1 MNEQI
6 VLWTLQSLI
15 WPPGLS
21 LAGILCTLA
30 AFALR
35 RRRAGFALGI
45 ATLALTWFTCSWF
58 GAAWL
63 AAPLEGRFVA
73 LDPAAPDPH
82 GAEAIVVLAGG
93 RSTGAP
99 EYGGDTVKSTTLV
112 RLRYGVRLHR
122 KTGLPLLFSGGVV
135 GDEALAEAALMAAA
149 AREEFGVAP
158 RFVETESRNTAGNA
172 RHSAEL
178 LTAAGIRRV
187 LLVTHANHMLR
198 ATRAFE
204 HYGLEVV
211 PAPTRYVNRDTGP
224 LELGDFLP
232 DGRALVFARMAL
244 HERLGVLWYRW
255 RYGIGPSRLEAPGT
269 G

>member
-135 GDEALAEAALMAAA
+135 GDEAQAAAALMAAA
-149 AREEFGVAP
+149 AREQFGAAP
-158 RFVETESRNTAGNA
+158 RFVEPE
-172 RHSAEL
+172 
-178 LTAAGIRRV
+178 RRFD
-187 LLVTHANHMLR
+187 LV
-198 ATRAFE
+198 E
-204 HYGLEVV
+204 
-211 PAPTRYVNRDTGP
+211 
-224 LELGDFLP
+224 
-232 DGRALVFARMAL
+232 
-244 HERLGVLWYRW
+244 
-255 RYGIGPSRLEAPGT
+255 
-269 G
+269 